1 MLKTALRPR
10 SLAFLAAALLVAA
23 LFVSLSM
30 WQLNASLQSSTVA
43 DPAKDRVS
51 AIEDVTTPGE
61 TVTSQQADHV
71 VSVTGTYVPD
81 STVLVPGRLQ
91 DGASG
96 YWVVTQ
102 LVVPDSQ
109 ERWDVADSDVSLA
122 VARGWVASPEQA
134 DAAPSGQIRVIG
146 RLLPTDSPLSS
157 EKLAA
162 GQVGSV
168 SSAQL
173 SNLWN
178 APLYSGY
185 VAAFA
190 ENPAAQPAPVSSD
203 GALQDS
209 ATLMGH
215 GLSRL
220 QIDQQPTD
228 TSVHAL
234 NLFYAIEWVVFAGF
248 AFFMWWRFV
257 RDEQLREEN
266 PEEYF
271 YFEGDYFW
279 DEAEQSYYYWD
290 AQDQC
295 YYFFDDQPAVA
306 ARARNDARHDDAAH
320 DDAPHDDAARPGA
333 RRAGAGRAAS
343 SSENPTPRSDN
354 GAPQ

>member
-10 SLAFLAAALLVAA
+10 SLAFLAVALIVAA

-30 WQLNASLQSSTVA
+30 WQLNASLRSTTVA

-51 AIEDVTTPGE
+51 SLQDVTAPGE

-71 VSVTGTYVPD
+71 VSVEGRYRAD

-91 DGASG
+91 DGATG
-96 YWVVTQ
+96 YWVVTE
-102 LVVPDSQ
+102 LVIPDS
-109 ERWDVADSDVSLA
+109 RGCWDVADSDLGLA
-122 VARGWVASPEQA
+122 VARGWVASPEKA
-134 DAAPSGQIRVIG
+134 PAAPSGEVRVIG
-146 RLLPTDSPLSS
+146 RLLPTDAPLPDQN
-157 EKLAA
+157 LPA

-173 SNLWN
+173 SNLWD
-178 APLYSGY
+178 APVYSGY
-185 VAAFA
+185 VAAFS
-190 ENPAAQPAPVSSD
+190 ENPAAELAPVTKD
-203 GALQDS
+203 RALEPS
-209 ATLMGH
+209 AGLMSA
-215 GLSRL
+215 GLGRL

-257 RDEQLREEN
+257 RDEQLRREN
-266 PEEYF
+266 PEQYF

-290 AQDQC
+290 AEDRC
-295 YYFFDDQPAVA
+295 YYYFDDQPAVA
-306 ARARNDARHDDAAH
+306 QQARA
-320 DDAPHDDAARPGA
+320 DAARTLSPH
-333 RRAGAGRAAS
+333 
-343 SSENPTPRSDN
+343 ENQTPRSDD
-354 GAPQ
+354 GATDD

>member
-51 AIEDVTTPGE
+51 ALADVTTPGE
-61 TVTSQQADHV
+61 AVTSQQADHV

-109 ERWDVADSDVSLA
+109 KRWDAADSDVSLA
-122 VARGWVASPEQA
+122 VARGWVASPQQA
-134 DAAPSGQIRVIG
+134 DAAPSGRIRVIG
-146 RLLPTDSPLSS
+146 RLLPTDSPLPSA
-157 EKLAA
+157 KLPSD
-162 GQVGSV
+162 QVGSV
-168 SSAQL
+168 STAQL

-178 APLYSGY
+178 TPLYSGY
-185 VAAFA
+185 VAAFS

-203 GALQDS
+203 GALEDS
-209 ATLMGH
+209 ASLMGQ

-295 YYFFDDQPAVA
+295 FYYFDDQPAVA
-306 ARARNDARHDDAAH
+306 ARAPGN
-320 DDAPHDDAARPGA
+320 APHEDAARPGA
-333 RRAGAGRAAS
+333 RRAGASGAAS

-354 GAPQ
+354 GAPHD